1 MKKAKGMYK
10 VNLFGYCIAFF
21 MRIGFIVGGMMGNIP
36 MMLCFSVLAGLC
48 VSPLTGDLNA
58 LIAATSDYTY
68 RTKGKRIDGTMYS
81 CSSLGIKIGSGIGTA
96 LTGWLLAAG
105 GYIANA
111 EIQPQSCINMLN
123 FLYLWFPFIMVI
135 IMIILLYSL
144 KVEKANEDWD
154 AEHGKQ

>member
-1 MKKAKGMYK
+1 
-10 VNLFGYCIAFF
+10 
-21 MRIGFIVGGMMGNIP
+21 
-36 MMLCFSVLAGLC
+36 
-48 VSPLTGDLNA
+48 
-58 LIAATSDYTY
+58 
-68 RTKGKRIDGTMYS
+68 MYS

-154 AEHGKQ
+154 AEYGK

>member
-1 MKKAKGMYK
+1 MYK

-81 CSSLGIKIGSGIGTA
+81 CTSLGIKLGGGIGIA
-96 LTGWLLAAG
+96 ITGWLLDLSGFDGALAV
-105 GYIANA
+105 
-111 EIQPQSCINMLN
+111 QSDSCIQMLDVYKRQGLRVPGN
-123 FLYLWFPFIMVI
+123 RSGCTYCRRRS
-135 IMIILLYSL
+135 YRSS
-144 KVEKANEDWD
+144 K
-154 AEHGKQ
+154 